1 MTTQAIG
8 AVWSE
13 PRAPGAEGP
22 RARDWGLVALI
33 VVAAGVETA
42 LRDDLVWREASLA
55 VAVLGAGVLPWR
67 RVRPLVG
74 TALAVGV
81 ATAVSLAALASDVR
95 WDGLDTGIFFLLLPY
110 SLGRWGSGR
119 EAIGG
124 AGVFTVILTLTA
136 IAGISAGDLVG
147 GVAVLVLAG
156 AVGAGIRYRQI
167 AHRQELAG
175 VRSRERADLA
185 RELHDTVAHH
195 VSAIAVQAQAG
206 RALAGTDVDSAAALL
221 EVVEVIEEQASRT
234 LEEMRSMVGALRD
247 GDHADLSPPHG
258 VHDVERLARADGP
271 GPLVS
276 VQLTGSL
283 RDLRPSLDAALYR
296 LAQEAIT
303 NARRHAQHATHVT
316 VRVVADDE
324 CVHLSVDDDGHH
336 GHTSPAPGFGLAGMA
351 ERTKLLGGTFSAGR
365 QPDRGWNVTAVL
377 PRTGPSR

>member
-22 RARDWGLVALI
+22 RSRDWGLVALI

-42 LRDDLVWREASLA
+42 LRDDLVWRVASLA

-67 RVRPLVG
+67 RVRPLVA

-81 ATAVSLAALASDVR
+81 ATAVSLAALAGDVR

-119 EAIGG
+119 EVIGG

-175 VRSRERADLA
+175 VRHE
-185 RELHDTVAHH
+185 
-195 VSAIAVQAQAG
+195 SAPTWHANC
-206 RALAGTDVDSAAALL
+206 TTP
-221 EVVEVIEEQASRT
+221 SRT
-234 LEEMRSMVGALRD
+234 TS
-247 GDHADLSPPHG
+247 
-258 VHDVERLARADGP
+258 
-271 GPLVS
+271 
-276 VQLTGSL
+276 
-283 RDLRPSLDAALYR
+283 RPSPSKPKPGDP
-296 LAQEAIT
+296 
-303 NARRHAQHATHVT
+303 
-316 VRVVADDE
+316 
-324 CVHLSVDDDGHH
+324 
-336 GHTSPAPGFGLAGMA
+336 SPAPMWTRPRRSSRWSRSRHPARSKRCARWLA
-351 ERTKLLGGTFSAGR
+351 RS
-365 QPDRGWNVTAVL
+365 VTATT
-377 PRTGPSR
+377 RTSAHPMACTTSNGSLELTDPAHS